1 MSDID
6 AEMFYTKLD
15 EIKKELYEVKS
26 DVKSI
31 KDSDIASRLET
42 HIQETS
48 RKIAVLHNRL
58 DEHISIYHS
67 INSKNTPE
75 KVMSKHVDECHSTKR
90 LRDNWAALAAI
101 GYFALEL
108 LKPFIQKITAFL

>member
-1 MSDID
+1 
-6 AEMFYTKLD
+6 MFYTKLD

-48 RKIAVLHNRL
+48 RKNC
-58 DEHISIYHS
+58 SI
-67 INSKNTPE
+67 T
-75 KVMSKHVDECHSTKR
+75 
-90 LRDNWAALAAI
+90 
-101 GYFALEL
+101 
-108 LKPFIQKITAFL
+108 Q